1 MGSYLVEVGPSHDEV
16 GANVPLVAEE
26 HLLACH
32 DPDLSA
38 RVQSVQFMLGL
49 GA

>member
-1 MGSYLVEVGPSHDEV
+1 MGSYLVDVGTSHDEE